1 MLIGDSERIRSR
13 SRNELEVGSAINFG
27 YFKNGATPGK
37 DSIVGIDVGLL
48 GCPGTVEEF
57 A

>member
-37 DSIVGIDVGLL
+37 DSIVGIDVDLL